1 MSTFREKQNVL
12 STGEMIFPSRERICC
27 LKCFWNY
34 LSFVCCRGMLT
45 NSVIAHL
52 PFAFSVK
59 MLDGTLKITNGLS
72 LLRVSAKQK
81 PNVDNFP

>member
-1 MSTFREKQNVL
+1 
-12 STGEMIFPSRERICC
+12 
-27 LKCFWNY
+27 
-34 LSFVCCRGMLT
+34 MLT

-52 PFAFSVK
+52 PFAFSVN
-59 MLDGTLKITNGLS
+59 MLDGTLKITNGVS